1 LPIITVFCCSEL
13 RSLTPHSAS
22 MATLDTLDAGV
33 MERSSMIV
41 YVAVQIKELFVN

>member
-1 LPIITVFCCSEL
+1 
-13 RSLTPHSAS
+13 

>member
-1 LPIITVFCCSEL
+1 
-13 RSLTPHSAS
+13 

-33 MERSSMIV
+33 MERSSTIV